1 MEAAMDRNARRDRIA
16 GEIDRAAERR
26 ARRALFWNS
35 DRGQMIL
42 VGALVVVLLVAARL
56 GGLLGN

>member
-1 MEAAMDRNARRDRIA
+1 MDRNARRDRIA